1 MWINLIEKQQK
12 QIQIDIVIIVCSYN
26 YNDLSGLR
34 FDN

>member
-1 MWINLIEKQQK
+1 MWINLKEKQQK
-12 QIQIDIVIIVCSYN
+12 QIQIDIVAVVCSEN